1 MRVHSRPS
9 LWHRLGVLGPCAAIA
24 LGTTS
29 PARGQE
35 EIDEESL
42 QTPEQAIETYLER
55 LGLSRLLAEQL
66 EQRLNAAPR
75 EQRIGMAERLSKL
88 YVELLTSAQAPEDR
102 QLWEDKAKAL
112 LALVP
117 EADSFDLRL
126 SLGRAVYSRA
136 EDIAERSRLR
146 MATPEEIVD
155 ADKTFRTLIS
165 QFNDIATKAH
175 RRVDTLEKIEQQGDA
190 SDKLMQE
197 LSDARRQRSLAFYFA
212 GWANYYLSLLTK
224 AEQPAVDALR
234 CFGWLL
240 NSSGSRP
247 ATLDRVQPGMLQYEH
262 VARSVVGCA
271 LCSSLRGNDVEAI
284 RWLDFVE
291 ESEQTPAA
299 VKDQLF
305 SRRIAVL
312 AQSKRWADL
321 ELLIRRA
328 RRADRSGG
336 GPNITPLQP
345 LVARQIVVATLEADK
360 RTAGPQIEQLAKIAL
375 GDLVARREIAHVLD
389 LVGKF
394 GTAPIGDTGFIVH
407 YVRALQAYQAARVRH
422 ESLKTNADEPTSDAE
437 TVNLYRAAAG
447 MFLAADQQ
455 SDAEQFRV
463 ERVRAAVI
471 HGRSLFFAGDLA
483 GAADVFVNAWK
494 TAGKQAGG
502 EEPLWLAVLALERA
516 AKDQAIESPP
526 RRRLTETIT
535 LFLQN
540 YPESDKAPRLTLMQV
555 SLGTVQDD
563 DALIVLQNVPKE
575 SPVYEA
581 ARRQVARILYNKFRA
596 SRGQERDFAAQRF
609 IAVAEEVLAADRR
622 TAMEGNKEDAKP
634 AVDRVVVRAR
644 QLLDALLSTQTPD
657 VVRAESVLKILGGV
671 ATYNNLDLTPF
682 MAELTFRE
690 VQMAI
695 ARGSAEQVESAG
707 SRLYQTPDPTTQF
720 HSAGERL
727 LYRFYAQRYKPGDAS
742 AENIEAASLVIKHG
756 RRVVDRVAGDPSQLQ
771 DPALVSLYSTVSDA
785 ALTRSIATGETD
797 LRDLSM
803 RLDKAILNVQPR
815 TEVVLRRL
823 ARSSEAAG
831 DFSTATSCWRTVQE
845 SAQAGSGVWFEA
857 RYEGIRV
864 LSKVDPGK
872 ARAAIAE
879 HKILYPD
886 GGAAPWGPKIIEL
899 EQSLPAEPTSPAP
912 AATPSNGASSSS
924 GGGS

>member
-1 MRVHSRPS
+1 MGHHPRQRSKAGLRVLAS
-9 LWHRLGVLGPCAAIA
+9 LAMLAASTGGSVLAQDA
-24 LGTTS
+24 
-29 PARGQE
+29 
-35 EIDEESL
+35 IDEESL
-42 QTPEQAIETYLER
+42 QTPEQAIESYLER
-55 LGLSRLLAEQL
+55 LGLKRLLAEQL
-66 EQRLNAAPR
+66 EQRLNATPR
-75 EQRIGMAERLSKL
+75 DLRVSMAERLSKL

-146 MATPEEIVD
+146 MAAPEEIAD

-175 RRVDTLEKIEQQGDA
+175 RRVDTMEKIEQQGDA
-190 SDKLMQE
+190 GEKVIQE
-197 LSDARRQRSLAFYFA
+197 LSDARRQRSLAFYYA
-212 GWANYYLSLLTK
+212 GWSNYYLALLTK

-234 CFGWLL
+234 NFGWLL

-271 LCSSLRGNDVEAI
+271 LCASLRGNDVEAI

-291 ESEQTPAA
+291 ESEQAPKI

-312 AQSKRWADL
+312 AQAKRWADM

-328 RRADRSGG
+328 RRADRQGG
-336 GPNITPLQP
+336 GPNVTPLP
-345 LVARQIVVATLEADK
+345 ALIARQVVVVTLEADK

-375 GDLVARREIAHVLD
+375 GDLVAQREIAHVLD

-407 YVRALQAYQAARVRH
+407 YVRALQAYQAARTRH
-422 ESLKTNADEPTSDAE
+422 ESLGKGADEPTTDAE
-437 TVNLYRAAAG
+437 TINLYQTAAG
-447 MFLAADQQ
+447 MFRAADQQ
-455 SDAEQFRV
+455 SDAEQFKV
-463 ERVRAAVI
+463 ERVRSAVI
-471 HGRSLFFAGDLA
+471 HGRSLYFAGDLS
-483 GAADVFVNAWK
+483 GAADVFVNAW
-494 TAGKQAGG
+494 TAAGKQTGG

-516 AKDQAIESPP
+516 AKDQAAESPV
-526 RRRLTETIT
+526 RKRLTETIT

-563 DALIVLQNVPKE
+563 EALVVLQNVPKE
-575 SPVYEA
+575 SPVYES
-581 ARRQVARILYNKFRA
+581 ARRQVARILYNKFRTA
-596 SRGQERDFAAQRF
+596 RGAERDFAAQRF
-609 IAVAEEVLAADRR
+609 IAVAEEVLAADRKV
-622 TAMEGNKEDAKP
+622 AMEGSKDDAKP

-657 VVRAESVLKILGGV
+657 VSRAESVLKILGGV
-671 ATYNNLDLTPF
+671 ATFNNLDLSPF

-695 ARGSAEQVESAG
+695 ARGSLEQVESAS
-707 SRLYQTPDPTTQF
+707 SRLYQAADSSTQF

-727 LYRFYAQRYKPGDAS
+727 VYRYYAQRYKPGDSS
-742 AENIEAASLVIKHG
+742 AENLEAAAAVIRHG
-756 RRVVDRVAGDPSQLQ
+756 RRVVDRVAGDPAQLQ
-771 DPALVSLYSTVSDA
+771 DPAMVSLYSTVSDA
-785 ALTRSIATGETD
+785 ALTRFASTGESE
-797 LRDLSM
+797 LRELSV
-803 RLDKAILNVQPR
+803 RLDKAVLNVQPR
-815 TEVVLRRL
+815 AEVVLRRL
-823 ARSSEAAG
+823 AKSSEAAG
-831 DFSTATSCWRTVQE
+831 DFSTAASCWKTIQE
-845 SAQAGSGVWFEA
+845 SVQAGTEIWLEA
-857 RYEGIRV
+857 RYEGLRV
-864 LSKVDPGK
+864 LAKVDPAR
-872 ARAAIAE
+872 ARAAITE

-899 EQSLPAEPTSPAP
+899 EQSLPAESSAP
-912 AATPSNGASSSS
+912 SAAPSSVAPG